1 MAFTVSA
8 EPTVFGNKSTRL
20 IKITADGA
28 EANITTGFNVI
39 DFMVVGKVV
48 SMATALPYVTAN
60 KNSSGTA
67 SNGTIGV
74 SGVSA
79 GAEISCLVF
88 GK

>member
-20 IKITADGA
+20 IKVTADGA
-28 EANITTGFNVI
+28 EANVTSGFNVI
-39 DFMVVGKVV
+39 DFMVTGKVV
-48 SMATALPYVTAN
+48 SMATANPTVVFN

-67 SNGTIGV
+67 ANGTIGV

-79 GAEISCLVF
+79 GAELYLLVF